1 MKSHTGLAR
10 SCQHLGIH
18 SCAVK
23 RRYELK
29 KRAETQLETRRRIV
43 DAAIELHGSKGPAH
57 TSLSEVARRAG
68 VQRHTLYRHFP
79 DERDLMLACSGV
91 YTEQN
96 PMPDPS
102 RWTGLHGEERL
113 RTGLRE
119 MYGFFE
125 SNEPMMS
132 RLVVDAETHALTR
145 EMMQMRRGA
154 ELAEI
159 RRTLARALPR
169 RAAAQASLDLAL
181 DFRTWQ
187 RLRRGGLS
195 SRAAADSMVR
205 ALLAQ

>member
-1 MKSHTGLAR
+1 
-10 SCQHLGIH
+10 
-18 SCAVK
+18 VK

-29 KRAETQLETRRRIV
+29 KRAESQLETRRRIV
-43 DAAIELHGSKGPAH
+43 DAAIELHGARGPAR
-57 TSLSEVARRAG
+57 TSLSEVARLAG

-91 YTEQN
+91 YTERN

-102 RWTGLHGEERL
+102 GWAGLQGEERL
-113 RTGLRE
+113 RRGLRE
-119 MYGFFE
+119 MYAFFE
-125 SNEPMMS
+125 RNEPMMS

-159 RRTLARALPR
+159 RRTLARAVPR
-169 RAAAQASLDLAL
+169 RAAAQAALDLAL

-187 RLRRGGLS
+187 RLRRSGLS